1 MTFNPNDSRYASAI
15 GAWLKDNFEQ
25 QFTTLT
31 ALTARLAQ
39 SGAIKYGAAYLVQPV
54 SKDRNPSVQGV
65 SNFTAGMS
73 IPADQGLSAVYTWSW
88 YQGLTTITKQEE
100 IAISTEY
107 EMVDL
112 LEARVRDTIASF
124 NEVITTDLFSSTN
137 STQGKVAGIP
147 YVVDAPTSG
156 ASPVGGIDRVANP
169 WWRAQKET
177 GVGTLTMQKIN
188 RMYNLIQGA
197 TGQPPD
203 IILMP
208 TDLFGAY
215 ESLILASQRFTQ
227 DQKMAQAGFTAYL
240 HKGATVLFDTRVPA
254 GQIYYL
260 NTRYIY
266 LVAMTREPSSD
277 PVDFP
282 DRLVKGYK
290 HWYAVQL
297 VASRLNGLGRQE
309 GVTV

>member
-1 MTFNPNDSRYASAI
+1 MTFNPNDSRYASAV
-15 GAWLKDNFEQ
+15 GAWLKDHFTD
-25 QFTTLT
+25 QFTSQT
-31 ALTARLAQ
+31 ALTARLKAG
-39 SGAIKYGAAYLVQPV
+39 GAIKTGAAYLVHPV
-54 SKDRNPSVQGV
+54 FKQGNPSVQGV
-65 SNFTAGMS
+65 TNFTAGMA

-100 IAISTEY
+100 VAINTEY

-112 LEARVRDTIASF
+112 LEARLRSTIATF
-124 NEVITTDLFSSTN
+124 NEVLTNDLFSTTDAN
-137 STQGKVAGIP
+137 QGKIAGIP

-156 ASPVGGIDRVANP
+156 TSPVGGIDRVANS

-177 GVGTLTMQKIN
+177 AVGTLTMQKIN

-197 TGQPPD
+197 TGYPPN

-227 DQKMAQAGFTAYL
+227 DQRMAEAGFTAYL

-254 GQIYYL
+254 GHIYYL
-260 NTRYIY
+260 NDKYIY
-266 LVAMTREPSSD
+266 LVLMTKEPSAE
-277 PVDFP
+277 PVEFP
-282 DRLVKGYK
+282 DRLVRGYK
-290 HWYAVQL
+290 HWLAAQL
-297 VASRLNGLGRQE
+297 VACRLNALGRQE
-309 GVTV
+309 GVTA